1 MHTIPI
7 SFCGGLAFHIAD
19 DLAKEDILKD
29 VSDRLHVRTMIRD
42 AKVYSPDACLDT
54 AGSYVVHLQ
63 SRGNP
68 YLLFLNRVGFCET
81 AMYVDRKVRPGY
93 SLPRIIIDRVMFDPE
108 LYSGTVLSG
117 EMVRSAD
124 GEWRFLAEDV
134 LAIKGTPV
142 GRVPFRTRY
151 AALLQIVSSHRT
163 DGASTHK
170 IVAKK
175 MFEADCEGLAA
186 LQRHA
191 ASVPYA
197 YTGYVFRSLIP
208 GKRNWFVRVAYSGPA
223 VTPAS
228 ALGIGVPE
236 RNVKT
241 MRIRSSVT
249 PDVYDVADPASG
261 RPCGVLGVSGLDVSK
276 ELATA
281 FADSIGTASRS
292 WKCRWSCEFGK
303 WMAVSGGDCEIL
315 DRE

>member
-19 DLAKEDILKD
+19 DLAKEDILRD
-29 VSDRLHVRTMIRD
+29 VSDRLRVRTMIRD
-42 AKVYSPDACLDT
+42 AKVYSPETGSLDT
-54 AGSYVVHLQ
+54 VGSYVVHLQ

-93 SLPRIIIDRVMFDPE
+93 SLPRIIVDRVMFDPE
-108 LYSGTVLSG
+108 LFSETVVSG

-142 GRVPFRTRY
+142 GRIPFRDRY

-163 DGASTHK
+163 DDASTHK
-170 IVAKK
+170 IVVKK

-186 LQRHA
+186 LQKHA

-208 GKRNWFVRVAYSGPA
+208 GKRNWFVRLAASTTSTGTSGA
-223 VTPAS
+223 EKS
-228 ALGIGVPE
+228 
-236 RNVKT
+236 VKT
-241 MRIRSSVT
+241 MKIRSSVT

-276 ELATA
+276 ELSSA
-281 FADSIGTASRS
+281 FADSIGRASRS

-303 WMAVSGGDCEIL
+303 WMAVAGGGCAIL
-315 DRE
+315 DHE